1 MPWVA
6 LDSVAV
12 LVRWDGARMQSP
24 LQRSLRDDVVW
35 GLAVLVGVTAG
46 YLVLDA
52 DAPGLLLGAVLG
64 VVLVIVVLNVVRR
77 VRPRR
82 RT

>member
-1 MPWVA
+1 M
-6 LDSVAV
+6 DSVAV
-12 LVRWDGARMQSP
+12 LVRWDGARLRSP

-35 GLAVLVGVTAG
+35 GLAVLLGVTVG
-46 YLVLDA
+46 YLVLDP
-52 DAPGLLLGAVLG
+52 DAPGLLWGAVIG
-64 VVLVIVVLNVVRR
+64 VVLVIVGLNVVRR